1 MNIPIVTDVFSMI
14 MKLIMDAISSNF
26 GIAIIL
32 FTIIT
37 KILLFPLQL
46 KSKKGM
52 IDQQRIAP
60 ELAKL
65 EKKYRNNKQKY
76 SEEVQKLYKK
86 EGVSMAG
93 GCLPTLLMLVVILG
107 LYGPIYRPVHYLMVD
122 KNADTV
128 AALSNQLSVDY
139 ANGAYLG
146 DTDENSPI
154 VKLNKEIEAGRVN
167 ELTLSQA
174 LNGNVERV
182 QALIGAPEG
191 YAGLF
196 EIDFNFFGLNLGIQ
210 PSYSP
215 FNIQALLPIIS
226 AITAYLMSMLTQ
238 KLNASSVNNSA
249 AAQAANTSK
258 MMLYFMPIM
267 SLVIGFTLPAGLTLY
282 WIINN
287 ILSAI
292 QEPILMMIAK
302 KKYGGNMPAV
312 EETGKKKAKP
322 VIETTGEE
330 VKTVEAAEPVEEEAE
345 EETEEAE
352 ESDEDS
358 ILDNDDE

>member
-1 MNIPIVTDVFSMI
+1 MNIPIVTDVFAMI
-14 MKLIMDAISSNF
+14 MKLIMEVISNNF

-32 FTIIT
+32 FTVIT

-60 ELAKL
+60 QLAAL

-86 EGVSMAG
+86 EGVSMMG

-107 LYGPIYRPVHYLMVD
+107 LYGPIYRPIHYLMVD

-146 DTDENSPI
+146 DTGEDSAI
-154 VKLNKEIEAGRVN
+154 VKVNKQIEAGRVD

-238 KLNASSVNNSA
+238 KLNAASVNNSA

-282 WIINN
+282 WIVNN

-292 QEPILMMIAK
+292 QEPILMIIAK

-312 EETGKKKAKP
+312 EEKGKKKAKP

-330 VKTVEAAEPVEEEAE
+330 VKTVEAVETVEEEAE
-345 EETEEAE
+345 EETK
-352 ESDEDS
+352 ESDDDS

>member
-14 MKLIMDAISSNF
+14 MKLIMEVISNNF

-60 ELAKL
+60 QLAAL

-93 GCLPTLLMLVVILG
+93 GCLPTLLMLVIILG
-107 LYGPIYRPVHYLMVD
+107 LYGPIYRPIHYLMVD

-182 QALIGAPEG
+182 QALTGAPEG

-238 KLNASSVNNSA
+238 KLNAASVNNSA

-282 WIINN
+282 WIVNN

-312 EETGKKKAKP
+312 EEKGKKKAKP

-330 VKTVEAAEPVEEEAE
+330 VKTAEAAEPVEEEAE
-345 EETEEAE
+345 EETEE
-352 ESDEDS
+352 SDEDS

>member
-1 MNIPIVTDVFSMI
+1 MNIPIVTDVFAMI
-14 MKLIMDAISSNF
+14 MKLIMEVISNNF

-32 FTIIT
+32 FTVIT

-60 ELAKL
+60 QLAAL

-86 EGVSMAG
+86 EGVSMMG

-107 LYGPIYRPVHYLMVD
+107 LYGPIYRPIHYLMVD
-122 KNADTV
+122 KNAETV
-128 AALSNQLSVDY
+128 SALSNQLSVDY

-146 DTDENSPI
+146 DTGEDSAI
-154 VKLNKEIEAGRVN
+154 VKVNKQIEAGRVD

-238 KLNASSVNNSA
+238 KLNAASVNNSA
-249 AAQAANTSK
+249 AAKAANTSK

-282 WIINN
+282 WIVNN

-312 EETGKKKAKP
+312 EEKGKKKAKP

-330 VKTVEAAEPVEEEAE
+330 VKTAEAEE
-345 EETEEAE
+345 EETEEE
-352 ESDEDS
+352 TKESDDDS

>member
-1 MNIPIVTDVFSMI
+1 MNIPIVTDVFAMI
-14 MKLIMDAISSNF
+14 MKLIMEVISNNF

-32 FTIIT
+32 FTVIT

-60 ELAKL
+60 QLAAL

-86 EGVSMAG
+86 EGVSMMG

-107 LYGPIYRPVHYLMVD
+107 LYGPIYRPIHYLMFD

-146 DTDENSPI
+146 DTGEDSAI
-154 VKLNKEIEAGRVN
+154 VKVNKQIEAGRVD

-238 KLNASSVNNSA
+238 KLNAASVNNSA

-267 SLVIGFTLPAGLTLY
+267 SLIIGFTLPAGLTLY
-282 WIINN
+282 WIVNN

-312 EETGKKKAKP
+312 EEKGKKKAKP

-330 VKTVEAAEPVEEEAE
+330 VKTVEAEE
-345 EETEEAE
+345 EETEEE
-352 ESDEDS
+352 TKESDDDS

>member
-1 MNIPIVTDVFSMI
+1 MNIPIVTDVFAMI
-14 MKLIMDAISSNF
+14 MKLIMEVISNNF

-32 FTIIT
+32 FTVIT

-60 ELAKL
+60 QLAAL

-86 EGVSMAG
+86 EGVSMMG

-107 LYGPIYRPVHYLMVD
+107 LYGPIYRPIHYLMVD

-146 DTDENSPI
+146 DTGEDSAI
-154 VKLNKEIEAGRVN
+154 VKVNKQIEAGRVD

-238 KLNASSVNNSA
+238 KLNAASVNNSA

-267 SLVIGFTLPAGLTLY
+267 SLIIGFTLPAGLTLY
-282 WIINN
+282 WIVNN

-312 EETGKKKAKP
+312 EEKGKKKAKP

-330 VKTVEAAEPVEEEAE
+330 VKTVEAEE
-345 EETEEAE
+345 EETEEE
-352 ESDEDS
+352 TKESDDDS

>member
-1 MNIPIVTDVFSMI
+1 MNIPIVTDVFAMI
-14 MKLIMDAISSNF
+14 MKLIMEVISNNF

-32 FTIIT
+32 FTVIT

-60 ELAKL
+60 QLAAL

-86 EGVSMAG
+86 EGVSMMG

-107 LYGPIYRPVHYLMVD
+107 LYGPIYRPIHYLMVD

-146 DTDENSPI
+146 DTGEDSAI
-154 VKLNKEIEAGRVN
+154 VKVNKQIEAGRVD

-238 KLNASSVNNSA
+238 KLNAASVNNSA

-267 SLVIGFTLPAGLTLY
+267 SLIIGFTLPAGLTLY
-282 WIINN
+282 WIVNN

-312 EETGKKKAKP
+312 EEKGKKKAKP

-330 VKTVEAAEPVEEEAE
+330 VKTVEAVETVE
-345 EETEEAE
+345 EETEEE
-352 ESDEDS
+352 TKESDDDS

>member
-14 MKLIMDAISSNF
+14 MKLIMDVISNNF

-32 FTIIT
+32 FTVIT

-60 ELAKL
+60 QLAAL

-93 GCLPTLLMLVVILG
+93 GCLPTLLMLVIILG
-107 LYGPIYRPVHYLMVD
+107 LYGPIYRPIHYLMVD

-238 KLNASSVNNSA
+238 KLNAASVNNSA

-282 WIINN
+282 WIVNN

-312 EETGKKKAKP
+312 EEKGKKKAKP

-330 VKTVEAAEPVEEEAE
+330 VKTAEAAEPVEEEAE
-345 EETEEAE
+345 EETEE
-352 ESDEDS
+352 SDEDS